1 MAANLEKKKALCEKA
16 EALKDS
22 TNWKETADIL
32 TKLQKEWKTI
42 GPVAKKHS
50 DAVWKRFIG
59 ACDYFFEQKNKATSS
74 QRTEEVENQAK
85 KEEVIKRMAA
95 LEASGTSDEATAEQ
109 VRALMKEWNSIGFVP
124 FKEKDR
130 LYKEFHGLVDKLFDR
145 LHMSATEKRLSSV
158 RTEGNKESNLYR
170 DRERL
175 VRTYEGLKNDIQ
187 TYENNLGFLNSSSKK
202 GNTLVADITRKIERL
217 KKDMELVLNKIKAID
232 ESLKEKE

>member
-1 MAANLEKKKALCEKA
+1 
-16 EALKDS
+16 
-22 TNWKETADIL
+22 
-32 TKLQKEWKTI
+32 
-42 GPVAKKHS
+42 
-50 DAVWKRFIG
+50 
-59 ACDYFFEQKNKATSS
+59 
-74 QRTEEVENQAK
+74 
-85 KEEVIKRMAA
+85 MAA

-175 VRTYEGLKNDIQ
+175 VRTYEGLK
-187 TYENNLGFLNSSSKK
+187 TTFRHTKT
-202 GNTLVADITRKIERL
+202 TLV
-217 KKDMELVLNKIKAID
+217 
-232 ESLKEKE
+232 S